1 MAKENHVPQAKANKK
16 LVSSVGLKTS
26 CHEVLENELWGSLS
40 KLEHRMEI
48 LMAISHNRREA
59 GYYELAE
66 AYKQQ
71 AAELKV
77 HAQSIRKLLMD
88 LA

>member
-1 MAKENHVPQAKANKK
+1 MAKENHVLQAKANKK
-16 LVSSVGLKTS
+16 LVSSVHLKTF
-26 CHEVLENELWGSLS
+26 CHEALENELFGSLS

-48 LMAISHNRREA
+48 LMAISHNRQAA

-66 AYKQQ
+66 AYKRQ

-77 HAQSIRKLLMD
+77 YAQPIRKLLMD